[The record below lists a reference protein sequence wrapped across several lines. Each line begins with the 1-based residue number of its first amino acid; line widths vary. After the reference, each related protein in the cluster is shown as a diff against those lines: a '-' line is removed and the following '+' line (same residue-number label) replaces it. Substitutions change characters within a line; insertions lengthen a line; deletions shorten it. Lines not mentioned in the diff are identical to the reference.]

1 MKTILLHVHDDRGAE
16 ARLQAACDIARA
28 TGGHI
33 RCVQLTAMPAM
44 MMADAFGGAALAPS
58 VMEELEA
65 HDASVRLRLEA
76 RLAREDVSWDWRN
89 WSSDPVPGL
98 LFASRLTD
106 LVILSLAQHMR
117 QDVDDP
123 LNLVEDVVL
132 GGRTPVLA
140 MPATARHVDPTG
152 CAIVA
157 WDGSAPAAAAL
168 TRATPLL
175 KRAQAVHI
183 VTVEEADKDR
193 FPSTEAAEYLARYGV
208 AVELHALP
216 REGAAIETILAE
228 TAVRLGADWMVM
240 GFYGHGR
247 MREMIFGGVT
257 RALLRDTR
265 IPLLLAH

>member
-1 MKTILLHVHDDRGAE
+1 
-16 ARLQAACDIARA
+16 
-28 TGGHI
+28 
-33 RCVQLTAMPAM
+33 
-44 MMADAFGGAALAPS
+44 
-58 VMEELEA
+58 
-65 HDASVRLRLEA
+65 
-76 RLAREDVSWDWRN
+76 
-89 WSSDPVPGL
+89 
-98 LFASRLTD
+98 
-106 LVILSLAQHMR
+106 
-117 QDVDDP
+117 
-123 LNLVEDVVL
+123 VEDVVL